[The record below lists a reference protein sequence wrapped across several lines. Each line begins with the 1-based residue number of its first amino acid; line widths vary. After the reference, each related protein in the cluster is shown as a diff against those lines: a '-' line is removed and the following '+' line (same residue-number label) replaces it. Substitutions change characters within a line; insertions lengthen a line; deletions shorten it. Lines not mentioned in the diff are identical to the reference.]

1 MVNSHDASGIKVD
14 QAGLEAR
21 SLCCRR
27 GGRDLFR
34 KVEFSLGAGDFL
46 FVRGENGCGKTT
58 LLRALCGLTRPVAG
72 TVLWCGRPIAEQDAF
87 AGDLLYIGHR
97 EAVKDE
103 LSPLENLQVHGGL
116 RGESHTEEARERA
129 LSRVGLAGYEDIPV
143 RYLSQGQRRRCA
155 LARLV
160 LSEAPLWILDEPYNA
175 LDRGAVDWLSGLVRE
190 HLGRG
195 GMVVATSHQ
204 PIEGVGD
211 TRVLELG

>member
-1 MVNSHDASGIKVD
+1 MADSHGASGITVNETR
-14 QAGLEAR
+14 LEAR
-21 SLCCRR
+21 SLHCRR

-34 KVEFSLGAGDFL
+34 NVEFSLGAGDFL
-46 FVRGENGCGKTT
+46 FVKGENGCGKTT
-58 LLRALCGLTRPVAG
+58 LLRALCGLTRPAAG
-72 TVLWCGRPIAEQDAF
+72 AVLWRGQPIAAYDAF
-87 AGDLLYIGHR
+87 VGALLYIGHR

-103 LSPLENLQVHGGL
+103 LTPLENLEVHGGL
-116 RGESHTEEARERA
+116 RGESHTEHAREQA

-160 LSEAPLWILDEPYNA
+160 LSQATLWILDEPYNA
-175 LDRGAVDWLSGLVRE
+175 LDRGAVGWLSGLVRE

-204 PIEGVGD
+204 PIEDVGD